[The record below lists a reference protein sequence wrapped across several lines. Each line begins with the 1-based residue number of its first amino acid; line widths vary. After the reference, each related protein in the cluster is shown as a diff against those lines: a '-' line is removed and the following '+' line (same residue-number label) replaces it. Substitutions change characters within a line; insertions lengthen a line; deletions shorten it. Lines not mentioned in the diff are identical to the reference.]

1 MLLLSWLSNPTHKR
15 LIAIFVGLGVL
26 GIIIG
31 LFVTMN
37 WSNITWL
44 GLSRHCQGQ
53 GMDDYGDAPDG
64 IPTGYP
70 PQPGMIGTFPS
81 SNANN
86 GAHSNVVCDLWMGEK
101 ITGEADYND
110 PADPDPIHLNPNP
123 PGPPPVPN
131 QRSDYDDGI
140 GWVWR
145 PDPNAGPSQLPT
157 DFIVSVEISSNKV
170 REDLVANVLM
180 DLDMSGNWNSP
191 GTSGQEWVIRNYHIP
206 VVQSGHQTVDLP
218 QIRFPTPGMS
228 ASTMPP
234 CFWMRVAITDQ
245 PIEAEPWIGTGQL
258 GQGEIEDYLVHPTPV
273 AGDCRSSQPVQ

>member
-1 MLLLSWLSNPTHKR
+1 MSWFSNPTHKR
-15 LIAIFVGLGVL
+15 LIAIFVGLGVF

-37 WSNITWL
+37 YTDIASQ
-44 GLSRHCQGQ
+44 GLARACQGQ
-53 GMDDYGDAPDG
+53 GKDDYGDAPDG

-70 PQPGMIGTFPS
+70 PQPGIMGTFPS

-86 GAHSNVVCDLWMGEK
+86 GAHASVVCDLWMGEK

-110 PADPDPIHLNPNP
+110 PADPDPIHRNPNP

-131 QRSDYDDGI
+131 IRSDYDDGV

-145 PDPNAGPSQLPT
+145 PDPNAGAAGLPT
-157 DFIVSVEISSNKV
+157 DFIVQVEISSNKP
-170 REDLVANVLM
+170 RQDLVANVLM
-180 DLDMSGNWNSP
+180 DLDMSGNWKYP
-191 GTSGQEWVIRNYHIP
+191 GTYGNEWIIQNYRIP
-206 VVQSGHQTVDLP
+206 AIAAGHQTVDLP
-218 QIRFPTPGMS
+218 QIHFPTPGMIG
-228 ASTMPP
+228 AKMPP

-245 PIEAEPWIGTGQL
+245 PIEAEPWTGTGQL
-258 GQGEIEDYLVHPTPV
+258 GQGEIEDYLVHPTTV